1 MPASAVQRGG
11 AISPLGGPEACARLA
26 ERGIIEEMIL
36 ETKESF
42 YDDNDEFFNTKL
54 LRELAH
60 EEIVNSPL
68 IRRCMTGEFL
78 AAQALSIGFWP
89 FVSAFEKAI
98 DARLGNGG
106 LPREPLYQKFDKT
119 TAKSQL
125 IKVARTIRDLA
136 RSEIETLFAGAGEAL
151 REMQIEEKTHS
162 AHWKKDAENL
172 GIGDNALN
180 CATTVGG
187 INQLI
192 ASTYTGELT
201 KFFATLAATEF
212 IAEELAAVLAFNVRY
227 TDHFTRKRAIW
238 MEVHAA
244 PHDGLSHLDIDIDLM
259 RAYSQEEDTGES
271 LQDLIIFGIRLFG
284 TASRQI
290 DSQFFPM

>member
-1 MPASAVQRGG
+1 MNA
-11 AISPLGGPEACARLA
+11 L
-26 ERGIIEEMIL
+26 
-36 ETKESF
+36 F

-60 EEIVNSPL
+60 AEVVNSPL

-78 AAQALSIGFWP
+78 GAQALSVGFWP
-89 FVSAFEKAI
+89 FVAAFEGAI

-119 TAKSQL
+119 KAKTQL
-125 IKVARTIRDLA
+125 VRVARTIRDLA
-136 RSEIETLFAGAGEAL
+136 RTEIEALFAGAGEAL

-172 GIGDNALN
+172 GIGSDTLDRAG
-180 CATTVGG
+180 AVEG

-192 ASTYTGELT
+192 AGTYNRELT

-212 IAEELAAVLAFNVRY
+212 IAEELAAVLAFNTRY
-227 TDHFTRKRAIW
+227 TDHFRRKRAIW
-238 MEVHAA
+238 MEVHAV
-244 PHDGLSHLDIDIDLM
+244 PHEEVSHLDIDIDLM
-259 RAYSQEEDTGES
+259 RAYSTGEDTSES
-271 LQDLIIFGIRLFG
+271 LQGLIVFGLRLFG

-290 DSQFFPM
+290 DRQFFPM